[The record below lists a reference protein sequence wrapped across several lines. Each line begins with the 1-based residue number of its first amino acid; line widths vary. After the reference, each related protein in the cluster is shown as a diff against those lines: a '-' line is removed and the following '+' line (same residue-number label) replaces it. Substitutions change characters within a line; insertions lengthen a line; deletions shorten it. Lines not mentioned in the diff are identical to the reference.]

1 MALLTHDGLDGLLMA
16 VESARLSEEQLANAN
31 RLLGVAVVRAPR
43 TARVVKR
50 RVEQAEEPLRAR
62 QAAAKRPK
70 TDATAKNPGVVPA
83 KPRSP
88 DEKRKLSR
96 QMAAFMRY
104 GVLVLPADVKVRN
117 PRAAQRQPH
126 PPLRADGVGLVN
138 AASAEARAARR
149 QLPAAAACARAE
161 RQALRRFARRRP
173 PVSSGRTSSL
183 SAGGF
188 GCASLLAPQ
197 KYGATLLGCPLSRPL
212 RAAQLNKKVKKAD
225 GEVLEGYRKS
235 FNLQLQLVFGES
247 VRAWAHVNN
256 WFYLHAGARPPRR
269 HAVRS
274 TRLSG
279 WH

>member
-1 MALLTHDGLDGLLMA
+1 M
-16 VESARLSEEQLANAN
+16 
-31 RLLGVAVVRAPR
+31 
-43 TARVVKR
+43 
-50 RVEQAEEPLRAR
+50 
-62 QAAAKRPK
+62 
-70 TDATAKNPGVVPA
+70 
-83 KPRSP
+83 
-88 DEKRKLSR
+88 
-96 QMAAFMRY
+96 
-104 GVLVLPADVKVRN
+104 
-117 PRAAQRQPH
+117 
-126 PPLRADGVGLVN
+126 
-138 AASAEARAARR
+138 
-149 QLPAAAACARAE
+149 
-161 RQALRRFARRRP
+161 
-173 PVSSGRTSSL
+173 SSGRTSSL